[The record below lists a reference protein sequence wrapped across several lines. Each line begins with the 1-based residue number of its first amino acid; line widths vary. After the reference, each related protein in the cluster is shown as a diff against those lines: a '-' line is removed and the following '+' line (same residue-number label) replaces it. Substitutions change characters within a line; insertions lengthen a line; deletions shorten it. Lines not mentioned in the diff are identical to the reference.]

1 MPFEVCKI
9 KFTRPKI
16 DNNLPKCSTIY
27 FYGLIQCVS
36 YTVTVN
42 WSTIKSVTEKTGLHC
57 HRDQIYLCRLIWLFK
72 RVSMMEK

>member
-16 DNNLPKCSTIY
+16 DNNPPKCSTIY

-36 YTVTVN
+36 YTVIVN
-42 WSTIKSVTEKTGLHC
+42 WSTIKSVIEKTGLNC
-57 HRDQIYLCRLIWLFK
+57 HRDQINLCWLIWLFK
-72 RVSMMEK
+72 RVSVMEK